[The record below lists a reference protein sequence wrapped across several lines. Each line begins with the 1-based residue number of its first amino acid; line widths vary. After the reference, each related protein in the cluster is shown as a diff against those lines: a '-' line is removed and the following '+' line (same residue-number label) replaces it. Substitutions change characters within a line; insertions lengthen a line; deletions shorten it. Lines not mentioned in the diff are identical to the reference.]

1 LKKIKVSAIQ
11 IVQFGFPL
19 LSSLNEGGQ
28 AFRRLEIYAYDDDI
42 TTVEID
48 VSGAPDV
55 DVSRLEKPDW
65 GQWFGDGL
73 TVFKNL
79 FSFASNL
86 DQDVIIFGNSKAIVE
101 INNLMDGCIEF

>member
-1 LKKIKVSAIQ
+1 VSAIQ

-19 LSSLNEGGQ
+19 LSSLNLGGQ
-28 AFRRLEIYAYDDDI
+28 ALRRLEIYAYFVI

-48 VSGAPDV
+48 VLGTTAV
-55 DVSRLEKPDW
+55 DVLSRFDKHHW

-73 TVFKNL
+73 TGFKNL

-86 DQDVIIFGNSKAIVE
+86 EDVIIFGDSKAIVE